1 MYLLRTSFYLPF
13 ILIYSRIFII
23 ENVFF
28 VEVHGDRRVVE
39 KSQTVVRAPRRRR
52 SVQVA
57 ADWRRPPRKQ
67 QRVGIVT
74 GVEGPHESGA
84 ERFGTRR
91 RTQDVRGGR
100 SAGGEIV
107 SYVRGF
113 ESGGKV
119 LGRRVPMSQ
128 ARPMAGR
135 NEKSKFGKITERF
148 GNRPGGTQDGN
159 DFGEYHDEGTLA
171 VIGKT

>member
-1 MYLLRTSFYLPF
+1 MLRTSFYLPF
-13 ILIYSRIFII
+13 ILIYSRIFIF

-28 VEVHGDRRVVE
+28 VEAHDGDRRVVE

-52 SVQVA
+52 SVQIA
-57 ADWRRPPRKQ
+57 ADRRREQ
-67 QRVGIVT
+67 QRVGIFT

-119 LGRRVPMSQ
+119 LGRRMPMSQ

-148 GNRPGGTQDGN
+148 GNRPGGTQGGN
-159 DFGEYHDEGTLA
+159 DFGEYHDEGTFA